1 MLFYLTLFLLF
12 IAIYKWAELDGRWWT
27 LLIAIL
33 IPTLFEGL
41 RDEVVGEDMLGYG
54 GNWFY
59 LMDEKDGLLDMFEF
73 AQTPEYAYHLLIY
86 LCKKLSQDIH
96 LYMTACALIKM
107 TMVSLFAYKMR
118 EQLSSTL
125 FLFSYYCFF
134 YVVSFSMMR
143 QGIAVAICIY
153 SIYYFFN
160 HNIIRFLIAVL
171 VAYFFHNSAIL
182 MLLLVPIYY
191 LRNLKYKYYIILGGI
206 LLVYF
211 SIENLFEL
219 VLMTPLFKSEMA
231 DLYMDSGVPTAKS
244 NVLISL
250 VFLGTAGYRYFFE
263 NEEEEEKED
272 NDERDEEG
280 NDDKKKDGEE
290 TYILLITSAVTLL
303 FLFLSS
309 YIEVAFRMSYYMF
322 IVSLVIMTKYIFA
335 SEDYKIIKTGSF
347 AILFLLHFYIECTHG
362 LAGALD
368 YTSNILGI
376 F

>member
-1 MLFYLTLFLLF
+1 
-12 IAIYKWAELDGRWWT
+12 
-27 LLIAIL
+27 
-33 IPTLFEGL
+33 
-41 RDEVVGEDMLGYG
+41 
-54 GNWFY
+54 
-59 LMDEKDGLLDMFEF
+59 
-73 AQTPEYAYHLLIY
+73 
-86 LCKKLSQDIH
+86 
-96 LYMTACALIKM
+96 
-107 TMVSLFAYKMR
+107 
-118 EQLSSTL
+118 
-125 FLFSYYCFF
+125 
-134 YVVSFSMMR
+134 MR

>member
-1 MLFYLTLFLLF
+1 M
-12 IAIYKWAELDGRWWT
+12 
-27 LLIAIL
+27 
-33 IPTLFEGL
+33 
-41 RDEVVGEDMLGYG
+41 
-54 GNWFY
+54 
-59 LMDEKDGLLDMFEF
+59 
-73 AQTPEYAYHLLIY
+73 
-86 LCKKLSQDIH
+86 
-96 LYMTACALIKM
+96 
-107 TMVSLFAYKMR
+107 
-118 EQLSSTL
+118 
-125 FLFSYYCFF
+125 
-134 YVVSFSMMR
+134 
-143 QGIAVAICIY
+143 
-153 SIYYFFN
+153 
-160 HNIIRFLIAVL
+160 
-171 VAYFFHNSAIL
+171 
-182 MLLLVPIYY
+182 
-191 LRNLKYKYYIILGGI
+191 
-206 LLVYF
+206 
-211 SIENLFEL
+211 
-219 VLMTPLFKSEMA
+219 
-231 DLYMDSGVPTAKS
+231 
-244 NVLISL
+244 